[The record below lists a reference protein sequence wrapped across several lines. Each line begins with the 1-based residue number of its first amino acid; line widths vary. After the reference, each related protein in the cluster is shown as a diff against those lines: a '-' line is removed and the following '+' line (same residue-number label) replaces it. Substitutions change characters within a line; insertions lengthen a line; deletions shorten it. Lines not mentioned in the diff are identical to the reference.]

1 MSNGP
6 WTDEENDLIVA
17 DYFAMLADDIS
28 ARRYSKAEHRRALL
42 PLLNDRSEGSV
53 EFKHQ
58 NISAV
63 MKGLGEDWIPG
74 YKPAFNFQM
83 TLVDAV
89 ARWLALNPAWLGR
102 QPGLQTAAGLREAAQ
117 IWIGPPPTLS
127 NQPPPQELDQML
139 HIARK
144 FDVAGRDERNRALGR
159 AGEERV
165 LAHERASLRSAG
177 RDDLARKVRWVS
189 EEDGDGAGY
198 DIASFAPDGLAR
210 LIEVKTT
217 NGWERTPFHITRN
230 ELAVAEE
237 PVRTSP
243 FGCTTTS
250 IVTPFTSPTS
260 TKSPPRCAGRSTV
273 PVPATCLMASRI
285 SSSDQLAGNSVL
297 PGAPVP
303 YRCPPLRPSP
313 SRICRA

>member
-6 WTDEENDLIVA
+6 WTDAENDLIVA
-17 DYFAMLADDIS
+17 DYFAMLAEDM
-28 ARRYSKAEHRRALL
+28 AGRPYNKAQHRRSLM
-42 PLLNDRSEGSV
+42 PLLRSRTEGSI

-63 MKGLGEDWIPG
+63 LKGLGEDWIPG

-83 TLVDAV
+83 TLGDAV
-89 ARWLALNPAWLGR
+89 ARWLAWNPAWLGR
-102 QPGLQTAAGLREAAQ
+102 MPGSRPANGLREAAQ
-117 IWIGPPPTLS
+117 IWTGPSPTLS
-127 NQPPPQELDQML
+127 NQPPPQELEQML

-165 LAHERASLRSAG
+165 LAHERAALRTVG

-198 DIASFAPDGLAR
+198 DIASFAPDGLPR

-237 PVRTSP
+237 
-243 FGCTTTS
+243 C
-250 IVTPFTSPTS
+250 
-260 TKSPPRCAGRSTV
+260 RSEWR
-273 PVPATCLMASRI
+273 LFRLWNFSREPKAFE
-285 SSSDQLAGNSVL
+285 LH
-297 PGAPVP
+297 
-303 YRCPPLRPSP
+303 PPLDAHVSLTATTFQANFLA
-313 SRICRA
+313 S

>member
-17 DYFAMLADDIS
+17 DYFAMLADDV
-28 ARRYSKAEHRRALL
+28 AGRPYNKAEHNRDLQTRI
-42 PLLNDRSEGSV
+42 DRNRSSI

-63 MKGLGEDWIPG
+63 LKGLGEDWIPG

-102 QPGLQTAAGLREAAQ
+102 QAGVRPAGGLREATQ
-117 IWIGPPPTLS
+117 IWIGPPPTMS

-139 HIARK
+139 NIAQK

-165 LAHERASLRSAG
+165 LTHERAALKSAG
-177 RDDLARKVRWVS
+177 RDDLARRVRWVS

-198 DIASFAPDGLAR
+198 DIASFAPDGRPR

-217 NGWERTPFHITRN
+217 NGWERTPFHISRN
-230 ELAVAEE
+230 ELAVAGERRSEWRLFRLWNFSRE
-237 PVRTSP
+237 PKA
-243 FGCTTTS
+243 FE
-250 IVTPFTSPTS
+250 
-260 TKSPPRCAGRSTV
+260 
-273 PVPATCLMASRI
+273 LH
-285 SSSDQLAGNSVL
+285 
-297 PGAPVP
+297 
-303 YRCPPLRPSP
+303 PPLDAHVSLTAT
-313 SRICRA
+313 SFQASFQ

>member
-6 WTDEENDLIVA
+6 STDEENDLIVA
-17 DYFAMLADDIS
+17 DDFAMLADDVS
-28 ARRYSKAEHRRALL
+28 GRPYKKAEHRRALL

-63 MKGLGEDWIPG
+63 LKGLGEDWIPSD
-74 YKPAFNFQM
+74 KPAFNFQM

-102 QPGLQTAAGLREAAQ
+102 QPGLHPAAGLREAAQ

-165 LAHERASLRSAG
+165 LAHERAALRTAG

-198 DIASFAPDGLAR
+198 DIAGFSSGRASSADRGQDD
-210 LIEVKTT
+210 
-217 NGWERTPFHITRN
+217 ERMGAHALPHH
-230 ELAVAEE
+230 AQ
-237 PVRTSP
+237 RT
-243 FGCTTTS
+243 
-250 IVTPFTSPTS
+250 
-260 TKSPPRCAGRSTV
+260 GRG
-273 PVPATCLMASRI
+273 R
-285 SSSDQLAGNSVL
+285 
-297 PGAPVP
+297 GAPVGMAP
-303 YRCPPLRPSP
+303 GPAVEFLTRAEGVRAAPAAGRPCLADRDDGSGELSLRLGRTPAPAARANGRAATSVSFNRITAGT
-313 SRICRA
+313 SRS